1 MDIPNGRLIL
11 YKAGEWEINASSKD
25 LWFNTFYWMEGGN
38 LKPVNIYAFTYSR
51 ALRLQGETGD
61 SFELTLRRTPNA
73 SDRLMIIWAA
83 IMDLA
88 YDVKFYDDP
97 RVTRLTLETQ
107 YTVDFEGKSV
117 LGPLNVHVQFE
128 DLETRIYPTLTEG
141 PYHIG
146 SSDSDRQVEV
156 QNLRL
161 EKHLQNLALLVS
173 VREKT
178 VIGQRILVPELHL
191 ILKAVENQHQAEDE
205 TLGETNSNLS
215 DFKRERDALIQNSK
229 NEHVIGFVAD
239 VVHGNE
245 VIGFLME
252 YAKNG
257 SLLANLKAAED
268 SKRTLTDDRRKQWV
282 MQFFQGLAR
291 LHDEGYVVANIH
303 PKNCLIDAD
312 DDLKISGLGRKHIEK
327 DMPLPLV
334 LSTALTQQNRLV
346 PLTTR
351 ETDLYMAGLL
361 AYMVLSKGVTFKV
374 PTATEIANINNC
386 PMPWKVCIGTCIR
399 SENLSARECV
409 AILRGSIQ

>member
-1 MDIPNGRLIL
+1 MDILNGRLIL
-11 YKAGEWEINASSKD
+11 HKAGEWIIDALSKD

-38 LKPVNIYAFTYSR
+38 LKPVNIYVSTYSR
-51 ALRLQGETGD
+51 ALRLQDETGD
-61 SFELTLRRTPNA
+61 SLELTLRRTPNA
-73 SDRLMIIWAA
+73 VDRLRFIWEA
-83 IMDLA
+83 IKDHV
-88 YDVKFYDDP
+88 YGIEFYDDP
-97 RVTRLTLETQ
+97 KVTRLTLETQ
-107 YTVDFEGKSV
+107 YTADFEGKPV
-117 LGPLNVHVQFE
+117 PGPLNVHIQSE

-146 SSDSDRQVEV
+146 SSDPDRQVEV

-161 EKHLQNLALLVS
+161 EKHFQNLALLVS

-178 VIGQRILVPELHL
+178 VIGQRTLVPELHL
-191 ILKAVENQHQAEDE
+191 VMKTVENQNQAEDE

-215 DFKRERDALIQNSK
+215 KFKRERDALIQNSK

-239 VVHGNE
+239 VVHGNK

-257 SLLANLKAAED
+257 SLLANLKATED
-268 SKRTLTDDRRKQWV
+268 TKRTLTDDTRKQWV
-282 MQFFQGLAR
+282 MQFFQGLAS
-291 LHDEGYVVANIH
+291 LHDKGYVVANIH
-303 PKNCLIDAD
+303 PKNCLVDAD
-312 DDLKISGLGRKHIEK
+312 DNLKISGLGRKHIKK

-334 LSTALTQQNRLV
+334 LSTALTQQKRLV

-361 AYMVLSKGVTFKV
+361 AYMVLSKGVTLKV

-386 PMPWKVCIGTCIR
+386 PMPWRVCIGRCIR
-399 SENLSARECV
+399 SKNLSAREYV
-409 AILRGSIQ
+409 AILCGSIQ